1 MDALILAAGYGM
13 RMDNLT
19 KDIPKPLLK
28 IKNKSKSVKV
38 IIIFDSKALLLLLLL
53 LYILI
58 KAYLVYWRHVVP

>member
-28 IKNKSKSVKV
+28 IKNKTLISYA
-38 IIIFDSKALLLLLLL
+38 ID
-53 LYILI
+53 LI
-58 KAYLVYWRHVVP
+58 KKCKSGLVSKRKRYRY

>member
-28 IKNKSKSVKV
+28 IKNKT
-38 IIIFDSKALLLLLLL
+38 
-53 LYILI
+53 LI
-58 KAYLVYWRHVVP
+58 PIAPIYK